1 MSFTTSVSGNPI
13 IVDHSMRANLPHFPH
28 PVAGY
33 VLIRDIDLHMERMPV
48 DRAWVKK
55 TGYKALSAVKKLE
68 GALFGKRSA
77 PDGMRVL
84 SAERFPGEVDAL
96 WDEASKSYDYVGVRD
111 SSYLNWRYCDSRSG
125 PFTTLLAYD
134 GDMLVGYLVYA
145 VNSFLEGYPVGY
157 IVDLLTLPD
166 KPEAADLLM
175 GEALEALWAW
185 DVNIVNGLAVKG
197 SQQEEA
203 YKASGFLDSLVR
215 LHVFMRPVAS
225 QAEIQRLSSL
235 APDRIYFTWGD
246 HDTLPLTTGTDSL

>member
-1 MSFTTSVSGNPI
+1 VSFTTSVSGNPI
-13 IVDHSMRANLPHFPH
+13 IVDHSMRENLPHFPH

-33 VLIRDIDLHMERMPV
+33 VLIRDIDLHLERMPV
-48 DRAWVKK
+48 DQAWVKRV
-55 TGYKALSAVKKLE
+55 GYKALSAVKKLE
-68 GALFGKRSA
+68 AAFFGKMSA
-77 PDGMRVL
+77 PEGVRVVPV
-84 SAERFPGEVDAL
+84 ERFPDDVEVL
-96 WDEASKSYDYVGVRD
+96 WDVASKCYDYIGVRD
-111 SSYLNWRYCDSRSG
+111 GRYLNWRYCDPRSG
-125 PFTTLLAYD
+125 PFTTLLAYE
-134 GDMLVGYLVYA
+134 GDRLVGYLVYA
-145 VNSFLEGYPVGY
+145 VNSFLKDYPVGY

-166 KPEAADLLM
+166 KPEAADILV
-175 GEALEALWAW
+175 GEALEVLWDR

-197 SQQEEA
+197 SRQEDS